1 MVKASKNIPEG
12 SVVLI
17 DKPVESPVQI
27 SQTMAY
33 KSLPKRPLTEKQKE
47 NLTKLI
53 DKNRTRW
60 RTKKEAVVE
69 AIPEVIPEEAPV
81 TKISK
86 KIRQLKETPIPEI
99 VPDGKV
105 LAIVKPKRKY
115 TKRSIPIQN
124 SIIMPQSES
133 SQSDTQSE
141 SSEQSQSESESEPEY
156 VAPKIKQQIAKK
168 YYYASDTSE
177 TSDTD
182 GDYHEQKYIGKT
194 KKRLESLAEINARLR
209 QIALHRTHHT
219 HSIF

>member
-17 DKPVESPVQI
+17 DKPAESPVQI

-86 KIRQLKETPIPEI
+86 KIRQLKETPIPEV

-124 SIIMPQSES
+124 TIIMPESES
-133 SQSDTQSE
+133 ETQSE
-141 SSEQSQSESESEPEY
+141 SSETQSESESEPEY
-156 VAPKIKQQIAKK
+156 VAPVRKIKQVQIAPKK

-182 GDYHEQKYIGKT
+182 GDYQEQKYIGKT
-194 KKRLESLAEINARLR
+194 KKRLESLAEINTRLR
-209 QIALHRTHHT
+209 QIALHRTHNT